1 HQPPMRGEQI
11 MAYSDFTLPDLI
23 KRFQLSVIE
32 NQELFAEIEPAPVPP
47 FLENT
52 LHESAPLGLAINT
65 EKARSEM
72 IIAPIL
78 IELRKMTGRKISLFS
93 GQDFTVAPEQGLTGF
108 CDFII
113 SRSPEQLFIVA
124 PAMIVVEAKNENIK
138 GGLGQ
143 CLAAMLAAQ
152 IFNAR
157 NGVEIESVF
166 GAVTTGNLWKF
177 VKLTQQT
184 AIIDRYEYHVNE
196 LERLL
201 GVLLH
206 IVGADYVAQAEQKI
220 AA

>member
-1 HQPPMRGEQI
+1 
-11 MAYSDFTLPDLI
+11 MAYSDFTLQDLI
-23 KRFQLSVIE
+23 NRFQLSVIE
-32 NQELFAEIEPAPVPP
+32 DQELFAEIEPAPVPP
-47 FLENT
+47 FLENM
-52 LHESAPLGLAINT
+52 LSESAPLGLAINT

-78 IELRKMTGRKISLFS
+78 IELRKLTGRRISLFS

-113 SRSPEQLFIVA
+113 SRSPEQFFIAA
-124 PAMIVVEAKNENIK
+124 PALIVVEAKNENIK

-184 AIIDRYEYHVNE
+184 AIIDRYEYHMNE

-206 IVGADYVAQAEQKI
+206 IVGADDVAQAEQKI

>member
-1 HQPPMRGEQI
+1 
-11 MAYSDFTLPDLI
+11 MAYSDFALPGLI
-23 KRFQLSVIE
+23 ARFQLNVIE
-32 NQELFAEIEPAPVPP
+32 DRELFAEIEPVPVPP
-47 FLENT
+47 FLENM
-52 LHESAPLGLAINT
+52 LRESAPLGLAINT

-124 PAMIVVEAKNENIK
+124 PALIVVEAKNENIK

-157 NGVEIESVF
+157 NGIEIESVF

-206 IVGADYVAQAEQKI
+206 IVGADDVTQAEQKI